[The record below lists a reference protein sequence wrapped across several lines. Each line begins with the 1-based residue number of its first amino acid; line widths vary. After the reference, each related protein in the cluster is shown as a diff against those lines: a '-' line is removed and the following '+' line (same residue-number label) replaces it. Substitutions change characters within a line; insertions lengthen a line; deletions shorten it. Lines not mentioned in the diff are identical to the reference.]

1 METNQQTAT
10 TTAVA
15 TVPPPKPPV
24 LAGERGLQLR
34 SLDDYWRMAQ
44 CVSSSGLAPKGL
56 EKPEA
61 ALIAMQLGAE
71 IGLPPL
77 ASLQQIAVI
86 NGRPSIYGDAQLGVV
101 RGTGELERFDEWFE
115 VTGKR
120 VTRTPSEFTDDTQAV
135 CLVKRRGYP
144 ETQDSF
150 SVKDA
155 KRAGLWGKAGPW
167 SQYPARMLRFRA
179 RSFILRDQF
188 GDALRGLRTVEES
201 LDVGAID
208 VTAEPVKPAPVFVLG
223 AAPKTTTTEHDAPTA
238 PLATEC
244 PPTSTA
250 EPAASSEPTATAPA
264 VELPPEPEQTP
275 QQQLADLVQQAG
287 HDFTRFV
294 QWGKAAGQWG
304 TKDAPKSWAQVPY
317 DRAEALLKARNGLLK
332 QLAMGT

>member
-1 METNQQTAT
+1 METNQQTVT
-10 TTAVA
+10 TTAAA
-15 TVPPPKPPV
+15 TVPPQKQPV

-34 SLDDYWRMAQ
+34 SLDDYWRMSQ

-115 VTGKR
+115 VAGKR
-120 VTRTPSEFTDDTQAV
+120 ATRTPSEFTDDTAAV

-188 GDALRGLRTVEES
+188 GDALRGLRTVEEN
-201 LDVGAID
+201 LDVGSID
-208 VTAEPVKPAPVFVLG
+208 VQSEPVKPEPVFILG
-223 AAPKTTTTEHDAPTA
+223 ATPKQDAPA
-238 PLATEC
+238 AQPATEQ
-244 PPTSTA
+244 PTTSPA
-250 EPAASSEPTATAPA
+250 EPAASSDPAATAPA
-264 VELPPEPEQTP
+264 GELPPDPEQTP
-275 QQQLADLVQQAG
+275 QQKLADVVQSAG
-287 HDFTRFV
+287 HDFARFV
-294 QWGKAAGQWG
+294 AWGKAAGQWG
-304 TKDAPKSWAQVPY
+304 TNAPKDWASVPEE
-317 DRAEALLKARNGLLK
+317 RAVALLKARRGMLS
-332 QLAMGT
+332 QLAMATR